1 MPILLSTAISPNV
14 GIIKSWVRITSNYTA
29 LNGDKLIADTTSG
42 SFTVTMPATPSAG
55 HSVQITDGGSWRINN
70 LLVNF
75 NGATIE
81 GVNDTLSIN
90 IPQTT
95 IELVYDGTT
104 WQLISTT
111 GARGSSDEAAA
122 FAIALGF

>member
-1 MPILLSTAISPNV
+1 MPISLKNAISPNV
-14 GIIKSWVRITSNYTA
+14 GVVKSWVKITSNYTA
-29 LNGDKLIADTTSG
+29 LNGDKLIADTSAG
-42 SFTVTMPATPSAG
+42 SFTVTMPFSPSPG
-55 HSVQITDGGSWRINN
+55 HAVQITDGGSWLINN

-81 GVNDTLSIN
+81 GINDTLSVN

-95 IELVYDGTT
+95 VEFVYDGTT
-104 WQLISTT
+104 WQFISNI

>member
-1 MPILLSTAISPNV
+1 MAISLRTVASTNV
-14 GIIKSWVRITSNYTA
+14 GFIKSWLKITNNYTA
-29 LNGDKLIADTTSG
+29 TNGDKLLADTSGG
-42 SFTVTMPATPSAG
+42 SFTVTLPASPSAG
-55 HSVQITDGGSWRINN
+55 HSIQITDGGSWRINN

-81 GVNDTLSIN
+81 GINDTLSIN

-95 IELVYDGTT
+95 VEFIYDGTT
-104 WQLISTT
+104 WQFTSTT

>member
-1 MPILLSTAISPNV
+1 MAISLRTVASTNV
-14 GIIKSWVRITSNYTA
+14 GFIKSWLKITNNYTA
-29 LNGDKLIADTTSG
+29 TNGDKLLADTSGG
-42 SFTVTMPATPSAG
+42 SFTVTLPASPSAG

-81 GVNDTLSIN
+81 GINDTLSIN

-95 IELVYDGTT
+95 VEFIYDGTT
-104 WQLISTT
+104 WQFTSTT

>member
-14 GIIKSWVRITSNYTA
+14 GIVKSYVRITSNYTA
-29 LNGDKLIADTTSG
+29 LNGDRLIADTTAG
-42 SFTVTMPATPSAG
+42 SFTVTMPASPSTG
-55 HSVQITDGGSWRINN
+55 HSVQITDGGSWRTNN

-81 GVNDTLSIN
+81 GINDTLSIN

>member
-1 MPILLSTAISPNV
+1 MPQSLKSIASINV
-14 GIIKSWVRITSNYTA
+14 GVIKSYVRITSNYTA
-29 LNGDKLIADTTSG
+29 ANGDRLIADTSGG
-42 SFTVTMPATPSAG
+42 SFTVTMPASPSSG

-81 GVNDTLSIN
+81 GINDTLSVN

-122 FAIALGF
+122 FAIVLGF

>member
-1 MPILLSTAISPNV
+1 MAISLRTVASTNV
-14 GIIKSWVRITSNYTA
+14 GFIKSWVKITNNYTA
-29 LNGDKLIADTTSG
+29 TNGDKLMADTTNG
-42 SFTVTMPATPSAG
+42 SFTVTMPASPSAG
-55 HSVQITDGGSWRINN
+55 HSVQITDGGGWRINN

-81 GVNDTLSIN
+81 GINDTLSVN

-95 IELVYDGTT
+95 VEFIYDGTT
-104 WQLISTT
+104 WQIISTT

>member
-1 MPILLSTAISPNV
+1 MPISLRNAISPNV
-14 GIIKSWVRITSNYTA
+14 GVVKSYVRITSNHSA
-29 LNGDKLIADTTSG
+29 LNGDKLIADTSGG
-42 SFTVTMPATPSAG
+42 SFTVTMPASPSAG

-81 GVNDTLSIN
+81 GINDTLSVN

>member
-14 GIIKSWVRITSNYTA
+14 GIVKSYVRITSNYTA
-29 LNGDKLIADTTSG
+29 LNGDRLIADTTAG
-42 SFTVTMPATPSAG
+42 SFTVTMPASPSTG
-55 HSVQITDGGSWRINN
+55 HSVQITDGGNWRTNN

-81 GVNDTLSIN
+81 GINDTLSVN